1 MASHFIQQA
10 EIGAADDRRP
20 IMEEGMVQWTLGMNK
35 ANLRPSERT
44 GGQIGEQSML
54 RRRQIVAI
62 HLVQSGSDEIMVR
75 CNGPRVERRGVGNFP
90 GMGSREERRRGHIA
104 QPRGKLD
111 IL

>member
-1 MASHFIQQA
+1 
-10 EIGAADDRRP
+10 
-20 IMEEGMVQWTLGMNK
+20 MVQWTLGMNK

-75 CNGPRVERRGVGNFP
+75 CNGPREDERSGVEWAIFQEWAAERRG
-90 GMGSREERRRGHIA
+90 EEA
-104 QPRGKLD
+104 T
-111 IL
+111 

>member
-1 MASHFIQQA
+1 MAGTG
-10 EIGAADDRRP
+10 E
-20 IMEEGMVQWTLGMNK
+20 WTLGMNK
-35 ANLRPSERT
+35 ANLRTSVHPNRREEN

-75 CNGPRVERRGVGNFP
+75 CNGPRGAEWSGQFSRNGQRGGE
-90 GMGSREERRRGHIA
+90 GSHHIA

>member
-1 MASHFIQQA
+1 
-10 EIGAADDRRP
+10 
-20 IMEEGMVQWTLGMNK
+20 MVQWTLGMNK

-75 CNGPRVERRGVGNFP
+75 CNGPRVERRGEEWNGQF
-90 GMGSREERRRGHIA
+90 SRNGQQRGEEKRPHSSATWETGYLIKMRPWQSLSR
-104 QPRGKLD
+104 LT
-111 IL
+111 